1 MKSPAC
7 SRQTASFTYFDMS
20 LPFTVLHQV
29 TTEPSLLVQ
38 KLELCETIYL
48 MDNKELKLCQIDWKF
63 NPPAVNHMGRV

>member
-1 MKSPAC
+1 
-7 SRQTASFTYFDMS
+7 MS